1 VCAKE
6 FGWTPLETDEQ
17 PAYLVD
23 WIIGIAGIVKEVEND
38 SNKP

>member
-23 WIIGIAGIVKEVEND
+23 WIISISAIVKEVEND

>member
-23 WIIGIAGIVKEVEND
+23 WIISISAIVKEVEND
-38 SNKP
+38 NNKP